1 MTLWVGGNGYPLRI
15 VASTRIQDKPMVTT
29 IVYSRYNDPAL
40 RVDVP
45 K

>member
-1 MTLWVGGNGYPLRI
+1 MTLCRRQRLSAADRGQHPDPG
-15 VASTRIQDKPMVTT
+15 KPMVTT